1 MDVIIFSVVFFA
13 GVFSPPIVWIETD
26 LYIAS
31 PNGISD
37 NRWYRIEKN
46 IARIIVTVNI
56 APSLID
62 SGFEKLIC
70 IILILLIPF
79 K

>member
-1 MDVIIFSVVFFA
+1 MDVRTFSVVFFA

-31 PNGISD
+31 PNEMSD

-46 IARIIVTVNI
+46 IARMIVTVNI

-62 SGFEKLIC
+62 SGFEKLIYV
-70 IILILLIPF
+70 LY
-79 K
+79 